1 MGGGGGCSTQFHS
14 LLYDMGGV
22 YARLSSTLYYM
33 TWHLEDVTYLDGTP
47 ATCGPLRRSVVRILV
62 CRGQRRSALLTGG
75 VGFLWVAASIYYHD
89 TQQSVF
95 TIDMLK

>member
-1 MGGGGGCSTQFHS
+1 MGV
-14 LLYDMGGV
+14 D
-22 YARLSSTLYYM
+22 ARLSSTLYYMTWGGVDARLSSTLCYM